1 MEQLIDDA
9 RSLLVI
15 EKENEMAQT
24 TEGMLSEQ
32 IDALRK
38 EISSLSSRLSDHLG
52 NLSGATDDALASTKD
67 AVNVLAEGAREH
79 GQRAVQYARQNPGTA
94 SAWASVGLVALVA
107 CMLMK
112 GRGSRYR

>member
-1 MEQLIDDA
+1 
-9 RSLLVI
+9 
-15 EKENEMAQT
+15 MAQT

-52 NLSGATDDALASTKD
+52 KNLSGATDDALASTKD

-79 GQRAVQYARQNPGTA
+79 SQRAVQYARENPGTA
-94 SAWASVGLVALVA
+94 LAWASVGLVALVA

>member
-1 MEQLIDDA
+1 
-9 RSLLVI
+9 
-15 EKENEMAQT
+15 MAQT

-79 GQRAVQYARQNPGTA
+79 GQRAVQYARENPGTA
-94 SAWASVGLVALVA
+94 SAAWASVGLVALVA
-107 CMLMK
+107 CMLIK

>member
-1 MEQLIDDA
+1 MEQFIALRRFGVAIQ
-9 RSLLVI
+9 
-15 EKENEMAQT
+15 KEIEMAQT

-79 GQRAVQYARQNPGTA
+79 GQRAVQYARENPGTT